1 MELILKKPT
10 LDDADVIAKIEQ
22 DCFGVNAWSRSSIED
37 FIENGFSHVIAAELD
52 GEIVGYAGVFIICG
66 EAEVTNVAVAP
77 EKRRHGIARRMM
89 EKMIE
94 TAVSMD
100 CELMM
105 LEVRE
110 GNVPAKTLYEN
121 LGFTAVGK
129 RRGYYAHPREDAV
142 LMTKILHTSKETE

>member
-1 MELILKKPT
+1 MELILRRPT
-10 LDDADVIAKIEQ
+10 TDDADAIVKIEES
-22 DCFGVNAWSRSSIED
+22 CFGVNAWSRSSIVD
-37 FIENGFSHVIAAELD
+37 FIENGFSHVVAAELD
-52 GEIVGYAGVFIICG
+52 GEIVGYAGVFVICG
-66 EAEVTNVAVAP
+66 EAEVTNVAVSP
-77 EKRRHGIARRMM
+77 EKRRKGIARRMM

-94 TAVSMD
+94 TARDLD

-110 GNVPAKTLYEN
+110 GNIPAKALYED

-142 LMTKILHTSKETE
+142 LMTKILSASKETE